1 MAEIPPLASWAAF
14 ARAVEARLR
23 QGERE
28 YGGASFARPPGE
40 LVGEVAEELF
50 DVCAWSYILW
60 CRVRALEARLE
71 RREAE
76 PAALHPPGRAP
87 REIQGHTPAESA
99 SARRNGG

>member
-40 LVGEVAEELF
+40 LVGEILEELE
-50 DVCAWSYILW
+50 DVAGWAFVAW
-60 CRVRALEARLE
+60 CRVRALEARLPGPGGE
-71 RREAE
+71 R
-76 PAALHPPGRAP
+76 AALHPPGRAP